1 MVSMNGRLSCCCLI
15 SLALLACSS
24 KTSSKPDSG
33 GMDPSVGGTAAGGTS
48 AGNTAGAGGSSTATG
63 GAAGSG
69 SGGNADAGS
78 RDASQDGNPPGACG
92 AGGSADE
99 GWVEIQAAVSGL
111 GKGLMTSP
119 ILRCERDGGRLA
131 VLAAGTEQDEVD
143 YAVMRIVIPQGFT
156 GPGVYTTEGQAVAV
170 DVYHDDVTGFS
181 TTSSS
186 RCQVCVG
193 SDGQSGSFTCTGLS
207 EWGGSRT
214 MDVTS
219 GAFTCPTDSTVT
231 PTTMGGSCT
240 LYTFS
245 GQSSSSS
252 QANAVP
258 QPRCAD
264 GVCVTASSISSA
276 GICSRACG
284 SGDCPSGYRCDTVIG
299 QPTRVC
305 VNAAVCGN
313 GIVEMGETC
322 DAPVPTDHC
331 ADACVRC
338 KPRSRPGWVK
348 MDLQAGD
355 LQMSVDAFPP
365 TADCTLMVGSY
376 KNQLSISIESCDSA
390 QKFALFGVLS
400 TAVGTSALGG
410 GTSLCISKPG
420 IMDESAD
427 RVVYCAMLAD
437 PPSPGESGSVTVTD
451 ALCDKGYGPTGIR
464 GSLKAHMVYQYT
476 EQAHTDK
483 QLQDPVHVGETL
495 DVTATFELVAN
506 SL

>member
-1 MVSMNGRLSCCCLI
+1 MVSMNRRLTYCCLVA
-15 SLALLACSS
+15 LALLACSS

-33 GMDPSVGGTAAGGTS
+33 GMDTSVGGTGAGGTS
-48 AGNTAGAGGSSTATG
+48 VGGTTGVGGSTAAGGATG
-63 GAAGSG
+63 NGGG

-99 GWVEIQAAVSGL
+99 GWVEIQASVSGV
-111 GKGLMTSP
+111 GNGLMTSP

-131 VLAAGTEQDEVD
+131 VLAAGTEQDGVD
-143 YAVMRIVIPQGFT
+143 YTVMRIVIPQGFT
-156 GPGVYTTEGQAVAV
+156 GSGVYTTEGQAVAV
-170 DVYHDDVTGFS
+170 DVYHSDVTGFS

-193 SDGQSGSFTCTGLS
+193 ADGQTGSFTCTGLS
-207 EWGGSRT
+207 EWVGSRT

-219 GAFTCPTDSTVT
+219 GAFTCSTDSTVT

-240 LYTFS
+240 LYSFS
-245 GQSSSSS
+245 GQSSSGQS
-252 QANAVP
+252 NAVP

-276 GICSRACG
+276 GICSRTCESA
-284 SGDCPSGYRCDTVIG
+284 DCPSGYRCDTVIG

-322 DAPVPTDHC
+322 DAPVPADHC

-338 KPRSRPGWVK
+338 KPKTRPGWVK

-355 LQMSVDAFPP
+355 LHLSVDAFPP
-365 TADCTLMVGSY
+365 TAACTLRVSSY
-376 KNQLSISIESCDSA
+376 NNQLSISIESCDSA
-390 QKFALFGVLS
+390 QVFTLFGVLS
-400 TAVGTSALGG
+400 TAAGTTALGG
-410 GTSLCISKPG
+410 GTSLCLSKPG
-420 IMDESAD
+420 ILDESVD
-427 RVVYCAMLAD
+427 RVVYCAMLVD
-437 PPSPGESGSVTVTD
+437 PPLPGESGSVTVTD
-451 ALCDKGYGPTGIR
+451 VLCDEGYGPAGIR
-464 GSLKAHMVYQYT
+464 GSLTAHMVYQYT

-483 QLQDPVHVGETL
+483 QVQDPVHVGETL

-506 SL
+506 SN